1 MSAGDYLLVWG
12 EPTSSGMSTL
22 GGASTIGT
30 SYLDAELLDGRR
42 GLVPAHFCTR
52 LVGDDLLEF
61 HQAVLSTLREEEI
74 LNDTYAADLQHL
86 SEMAELSEGHE
97 DDQNEMDSGKFSA
110 LIYVVLNVFLPVHCL

>member
-12 EPTSSGMSTL
+12 EPAGP
-22 GGASTIGT
+22 G

-52 LVGDDLLEF
+52 LIGEDLLEF
-61 HQAVLSTLREEEI
+61 HQAVLSTLRDEE
-74 LNDTYAADLQHL
+74 LTTDTYAADLQRL

-97 DDQNEMDSGKFSA
+97 DDTNEVETGN
-110 LIYVVLNVFLPVHCL
+110 VLFISNSI